1 MNRIILV
8 GNGFDLAHNVPTSYK
23 DFINWYWEE
32 RWERMVSSRSLV
44 DDDNL
49 CYLKL
54 KPGIIYKSWKE
65 YDSYNHLGHRF
76 SASERIDFVKKDNGT
91 CEFKPLPL
99 LSAIL
104 QSVDKKGWVDIENEY
119 YKILVSTKHKNG
131 DRIEFLSS
139 LNNQLGFLR
148 EKLTEYLSSLEYKIS
163 DSDESVRMLR
173 QQLLQPISPNDIAV
187 SSHALLN
194 DFIEARAEYDDDTW
208 AALLG
213 RYNQCEVYSRMCEA
227 KSVAEKVKSQKAKGQ
242 RTYTFKEYE
251 LENFMVPEKILLLN
265 FNYTTI
271 ADGYMPREQIFKV
284 NHIHGVLSDRDCVIF
299 GYGDELD
306 KDYQT
311 LRDANENEYLR
322 NIKSV
327 KYLESDNYRKL
338 LEFMSS
344 APYQIYIMGHS
355 CGNSDR
361 TLLNTLFEHENC
373 VSIKPFYY
381 AKYDGTDNYLDIIQN
396 ISRNFTDMKIMRD
409 RVVNKKFCMP
419 LPQMKV
425 IDDK

>member
-8 GNGFDLAHNVPTSYK
+8 GNGFDLAHNLPTSYK

-32 RWERMVSSRSLV
+32 RWERMMSSRSLL

-49 CYLKL
+49 CRLKL
-54 KPGIIYKSWKE
+54 KPGVVYRSWRE
-65 YDSYNHLGHRF
+65 YDSYNHLEQRF
-76 SASERIDFVKKDNGT
+76 TASERFDFIKQDKNA
-91 CEFKPLPL
+91 CEFKPSSL
-99 LSAIL
+99 LDAIL
-104 QSVDKKGWVDIENEY
+104 KSVDNKGWVDIENEY
-119 YKILVSTKHKNG
+119 YKILVSTKQRNCEG
-131 DRIEFLSS
+131 IEVLNS
-139 LNNQLGFLR
+139 LNDQLGILR
-148 EKLTEYLSSLEYKIS
+148 DKLIEYLTSIEYKKI
-163 DSDESVRMLR
+163 DSSEYVRMLR
-173 QQLLQPISPNDIAV
+173 EQLLQPIRPQDIAV
-187 SSHALLN
+187 SSIPRLN
-194 DFIEARAEYDDDTW
+194 DFIEARAEFDEDTW
-208 AALLG
+208 CALLG
-213 RYNQCEVYSRMCEA
+213 MYEQCDVYHRMCDA
-227 KSVAEKVKSQKAKGQ
+227 KSVAEKVKSQKAKAYH
-242 RTYTFKEYE
+242 TYAFKEYE
-251 LENFMVPEKILLLN
+251 LENFLVPEKILLLN

-284 NHIHGVLSDRDCVIF
+284 NHIHGILSDRNSVIF

-338 LEFMSS
+338 LEFISS

-381 AKYDGTDNYLDIIQN
+381 AKDDGVDNYLDIIQN
-396 ISRNFTDMKIMRD
+396 ISRNFTDMKVMRD
-409 RVVNKKFCMP
+409 RVVNKKFCVP
-419 LPQMKV
+419 LLQLKMNNEE
-425 IDDK
+425 

>member
-8 GNGFDLAHNVPTSYK
+8 GNGFDLAHNLPTSYRE
-23 DFINWYWEE
+23 FINWYWEE
-32 RWERMVSSRSLV
+32 RWERLMSSRCLA

-49 CYLKL
+49 CRLKL
-54 KPGIIYKSWKE
+54 KPGVIYRSWRE
-65 YDSYNHLGHRF
+65 YDSYNHLEQRF
-76 SASERIDFVKKDNGT
+76 TASERFDFIKQDKSA
-91 CEFKPLPL
+91 CEFKRSSL
-99 LSAIL
+99 LDAIL
-104 QSVDKKGWVDIENEY
+104 KSVDNKGWVDIENEY
-119 YKILVSTKHKNG
+119 YKILVSTKTEKFGGLETLN
-131 DRIEFLSS
+131 S
-139 LNNQLGFLR
+139 LNEQLAILR
-148 EKLTEYLSSLEYKIS
+148 DKLIEYLTSLEYKTI
-163 DSDESVRMLR
+163 DSSEYVSMLR
-173 QQLLQPISPNDIAV
+173 AQLLQPIRPQDIAV
-187 SSHALLN
+187 SSIPQLN
-194 DFIEARAEYDDDTW
+194 DFIEARAEFDEDTW
-208 AALLG
+208 SVLLS
-213 RYNQCEVYSRMCEA
+213 RYDQYDVYCRMCDA
-227 KSVAEKVKSQKAKGQ
+227 KSVAEKVKSQKVKGH
-242 RTYTFKEYE
+242 RTYAFKEYE
-251 LENFMVPEKILLLN
+251 LNNFLVPEKILLLN

-284 NHIHGVLSDRDCVIF
+284 NHIHGVLSDRNSVIF

-338 LEFMSS
+338 LEFISS

-381 AKYDGTDNYLDIIQN
+381 VKDDGVDNYLDIIQN
-396 ISRNFTDMKIMRD
+396 ISRNFTDMKVMRD
-409 RVVNKKFCMP
+409 RVVNKKFCAP
-419 LPQMKV
+419 LQQLRMNNEE
-425 IDDK
+425 

>member
-8 GNGFDLAHNVPTSYK
+8 GNGFDLAHGLPTSYK
-23 DFINWYWEE
+23 DFINWYWGEC
-32 RWERMVSSRSLV
+32 WERLMSSRSLA
-44 DDDNL
+44 DDDGL
-49 CYLKL
+49 CRLKL
-54 KPGIIYKSWKE
+54 KPSVVYRSWRE
-65 YDSYNHLGHRF
+65 YDSYNHLEQRF
-76 SASERIDFVKKDNGT
+76 TASERFDFIRQDKNA
-91 CEFKPLPL
+91 CEFRPLSL
-99 LSAIL
+99 LDAIL
-104 QSVDKKGWVDIENEY
+104 NSVDNKGWVDIENEY
-119 YKILVSTKHKNG
+119 YKILVSTKLRNCEG
-131 DRIEFLSS
+131 IEALNS
-139 LNNQLGFLR
+139 LNDQLGILR
-148 EKLTEYLSSLEYKIS
+148 DKLIEYLTSLEYEKI
-163 DSDESVRMLR
+163 DSREYVRMLR
-173 QQLLQPISPNDIAV
+173 GQLLQPISPNDIAV

-194 DFIEARAEYDDDTW
+194 EFIETRAEYDDDTW

-213 RYNQCEVYSRMCEA
+213 RYNQCEVYDRMCVA

-242 RTYTFKEYE
+242 RTYTFKKYD
-251 LENFMVPEKILLLN
+251 LDDFMVPEKILLLN

-271 ADGYMPREQIFKV
+271 ADDYMPREQIFKV
-284 NHIHGVLSDRDCVIF
+284 NHIHGVLSDRNSVIF

-306 KDYQT
+306 KDYQA
-311 LRDANENEYLR
+311 LRDENENEYLR

-338 LEFMSS
+338 LEFISS

-381 AKYDGTDNYLDIIQN
+381 AKDDGTDNYLDIIQN
-396 ISRNFTDMKIMRD
+396 ISRNFTDMKVMRD
-409 RVVNKKFCMP
+409 RVVNKKFCFP

>member
-8 GNGFDLAHNVPTSYK
+8 GNGFDLAHSLPTSYK

-32 RWERMVSSRSLV
+32 RWERMMSSRSLL

-49 CYLKL
+49 CRLKL
-54 KPGIIYKSWKE
+54 KPGVVYRSWRD
-65 YDSYNHLGHRF
+65 YDSYNHLEQRF
-76 SASERIDFVKKDNGT
+76 TASERFDFIKQDKNS
-91 CEFKPLPL
+91 CEFKPSSL
-99 LSAIL
+99 LDAIL
-104 QSVDKKGWVDIENEY
+104 KSVDNKGWVDIENEY
-119 YKILVSTKHKNG
+119 YKILVSTKLRSSEG
-131 DRIEFLSS
+131 IETLNS
-139 LNNQLGFLR
+139 LNNQLGILR
-148 EKLTEYLSSLEYKIS
+148 DKLIEYLRSIEYKKI
-163 DSDESVRMLR
+163 DSSEYVRMLR
-173 QQLLQPISPNDIAV
+173 EQLLQPIRPQDIAV
-187 SSHALLN
+187 SSIPRLN
-194 DFIEARAEYDDDTW
+194 DFIEARAEFDEDTW
-208 AALLG
+208 CALLG
-213 RYNQCEVYSRMCEA
+213 RYDQCDVYHRMCDA
-227 KSVAEKVKSQKAKGQ
+227 KSVAEKVKSQKAKGYQ
-242 RTYTFKEYE
+242 TYAFKEYE
-251 LENFMVPEKILLLN
+251 LENFLVPEKILLLN

-284 NHIHGVLSDRDCVIF
+284 NHIHGVLSDRNSVIF

-338 LEFMSS
+338 LEFISS

-373 VSIKPFYY
+373 VSIKTFYY
-381 AKYDGTDNYLDIIQN
+381 AKDDGVDNYLDIIQN
-396 ISRNFTDMKIMRD
+396 ISRNFTDMKVMRD
-409 RVVNKKFCMP
+409 RVVNKKFCVP
-419 LPQMKV
+419 LLQLKMNNEE
-425 IDDK
+425 